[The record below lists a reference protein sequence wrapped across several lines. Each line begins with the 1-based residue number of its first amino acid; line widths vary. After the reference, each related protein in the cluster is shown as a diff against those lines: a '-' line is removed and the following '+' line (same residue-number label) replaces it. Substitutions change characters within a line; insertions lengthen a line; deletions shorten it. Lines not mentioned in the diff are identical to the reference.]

1 MRWTVTIKD
10 QTYGVHTEINKY
22 ECRVTGSGGD
32 IRLSVQ
38 NAKPGGLREGRF
50 LMPAACSPSRKR
62 RPSGEG
68 TAVFAERGPPRLGLT
83 KWHICIY
90 SLICMKRTSGG
101 GQLQIFKAEFFKALA
116 HPVRI
121 RILEIL
127 VRGGRSVHEL
137 QGALGVDQPTVSQQL
152 AVLRA
157 KNIVDARKEGT
168 GVRYTVRDASVRDL
182 LDVTRRI
189 FDNHLIGTQTM
200 LRELRRE
207 SRRR

>member
-1 MRWTVTIKD
+1 VK
-10 QTYGVHTEINKY
+10 QAA
-22 ECRVTGSGGD
+22 GS
-32 IRLSVQ
+32 
-38 NAKPGGLREGRF
+38 
-50 LMPAACSPSRKR
+50 
-62 RPSGEG
+62 
-68 TAVFAERGPPRLGLT
+68 
-83 KWHICIY
+83 
-90 SLICMKRTSGG
+90 
-101 GQLQIFKAEFFKALA
+101 GQLQVFKAEFFKALA

-127 VRGGRSVHEL
+127 VRGERSVQEL
-137 QGALGVDQPTVSQQL
+137 QGALGIDQPTVSQQL
-152 AVLRA
+152 AVLRG

-168 GVRYTVRDASVRDL
+168 AVRYTVRDPTVRDL

>member
-1 MRWTVTIKD
+1 VK
-10 QTYGVHTEINKY
+10 Q
-22 ECRVTGSGGD
+22 
-32 IRLSVQ
+32 
-38 NAKPGGLREGRF
+38 A
-50 LMPAACSPSRKR
+50 
-62 RPSGEG
+62 
-68 TAVFAERGPPRLGLT
+68 PR
-83 KWHICIY
+83 
-90 SLICMKRTSGG
+90 G

-137 QGALGVDQPTVSQQL
+137 QEALGVDQPAVSQQL
-152 AVLRA
+152 AVLRS
-157 KNIVDARKEGT
+157 KNIVDSRKEGT
-168 GVRYTVRDASVRDL
+168 AVRYTVRDTSIRDL

-207 SRRR
+207 ARRR